1 MSNKYN
7 FWFFRVFIYTQHM
20 NQAIPSPIEDIINT
34 IEDLKSASKYT
45 EARETALQALA
56 KYTDDYRIYEELADI
71 YIFEENLDKAE
82 EVIWYA
88 RALHPDSGTWAYLE
102 WYIAA
107 ARGDF
112 DRAISILSVANNKFP
127 NNAEIIRNLGWSYV
141 MRGDIARGLGLLR
154 RAHALAPQDMMIIND
169 LGVAL
174 MASGEEDEAR
184 ALFEKSGHTLGL
196 GAMKAMD
203 N

>member
-1 MSNKYN
+1 
-7 FWFFRVFIYTQHM
+7 M
-20 NQAIPSPIEDIINT
+20 NPLIPSPIEDIITT
-34 IEDLKSASKYT
+34 IEALKSASNYS

-82 EVIWYA
+82 EVIGYA
-88 RALHPDSGTWAYLE
+88 RALHPESGTGAYLE

-107 ARGDF
+107 ARWDF
-112 DRAISILSVANNKFP
+112 DRAITILSVANIKFP

-141 MRGDIARGLGLLR
+141 MRGEIARGLGFLR
-154 RAHALAPQDMMIIND
+154 RAYALAPEDMMIIND

-174 MASGEEDEAR
+174 MASGSEDEAR
-184 ALFEKSGHTLGL
+184 ALFEKSGHTVGL
-196 GAMKAMD
+196 GAINAMD
-203 N
+203 I

>member
-1 MSNKYN
+1 
-7 FWFFRVFIYTQHM
+7 M
-20 NQAIPSPIEDIINT
+20 NLNIPHPIEDIINT
-34 IEDLKSASKYT
+34 IEELKSINKYT
-45 EARETALQALA
+45 EARATALQALS

-82 EVIWYA
+82 EVIGYA
-88 RALHPDSGTWAYLE
+88 RALHPDSGTGAYLE
-102 WYIAA
+102 GYIAA

-112 DRAISILSVANNKFP
+112 DRAIEILSVANNKFP

-154 RAHALAPQDMMIIND
+154 RAYVLAPEDLMIIND

-174 MASGEEDEAR
+174 MASGAEDEAR
-184 ALFEKSGHTLGL
+184 ALFEKSGHTVGL
-196 GAMKAMD
+196 GAIQAMD